1 MSAVGRVWRSYSNA
15 EKRDIGIYIV
25 GIMFYKLGL
34 EFFNGSITTLA
45 TDRFNAA
52 SAFTKIGA
60 AQGLNQAAQCVGAIL
75 IAPLVKRWPT
85 RTVLSAAIIM
95 FSLMTAILL
104 IVDAGTG
111 GKFKDLET
119 NEKRYG
125 TWNPNLLFLIW
136 TVSGICYGMV
146 ELIRRVIPADIVGG
160 HVDKLRRMDATV
172 HIFYEVAGTSGAFA
186 SSSAISRWGNNKSF
200 FLTPVDFRTVFFGF
214 AGATWLFIST
224 LSFAREA
231 AVNEEMEAAG
241 LAGVDRSKRPST
253 NYLVMVW
260 RGFRSF
266 GESVW
271 VGARLIFT
279 NRCFIWLIPS
289 YAIALY
295 LHRFLENTLAPAFAR
310 RVLNVSAWS
319 QIIVGGSNFGE
330 LLGALAVLLLSDYVP
345 TPLPWLRFDAVAL
358 NIVWVLPTFARIAT
372 PDVSWAWKVA
382 GCFIPISMGWAAG
395 DVSLAAYI
403 QSVLSDSAFHHER
416 VSALGAV
423 MVCDSFKILPK
434 LWNVTHLTSLK
445 AFLYTTYI
453 VLNAFLSV
461 VLGHVID
468 NDLKANDN
476 IIQSLKTVG
485 GVHFTVACAVVLA
498 STFVPKGAFSF
509 NPKALGR
516 ITTGGTPVHSDSEMD
531 MWLAGPFQSFFRP
544 ERRIHGK
551 QPPLIPP
558 NIVRNQKYNIFAFFP
573 VVFYEQFKFF
583 FNLYFLVALSQFVP
597 ALKIGFIVTYVHRTL
612 GVRVVR
618 DDRKGGLRRLQTAPA
633 RQGDSSGTC
642 FIRTDQ
648 LDGETDWKLRVAVP
662 PETQKMDE
670 KNLPAIDAEIYADPP
685 IKDIHTFLGTFTLN
699 KPPAAQGDQGLP
711 LQELPPSVSP
721 LTAENI
727 LWSNTVLAA
736 GSAVGFVIYTGSETR
751 AVMNTSHPETKVGLL
766 ELEINK
772 LAKILCA
779 VTLVMSVVLVALN
792 GFRGLWYV
800 YVFRF
805 LILFSSIIPISLRVN
820 LDMGKTVYA
829 NQIMNDPE
837 IPNTIVRTS
846 TLPEELGRITYLLS
860 DKTGTLT
867 QNEMEMRKLHMG
879 TMSYGAD
886 AMDEVTHQLAV
897 AFGAEQGSGHH
908 KQPSMSTGAQLAT
921 RGRRDMSS
929 RVRDVVLSL
938 ALCHNVTPVTNDD
951 GTVTYQASSP
961 DEVAIVTWTASVGL
975 TLVFRD
981 RTKMELQT
989 PTGARVT
996 YDILDI
1002 FPFTSE
1008 SKRMGIVV
1016 RETQTGEI
1024 TFLQKGADVVMA
1036 KIVQRNDWLEEETSN
1051 MAREGLRTLVMA
1063 RKRLSSQ
1070 LYKEFASQHHA
1081 ASVKLEGRNEAMAAV
1096 VTEFLEHDLELLG
1109 LTGVEDKL
1117 QDDVKS
1123 TLELLR
1129 NAGIK
1134 IWMLTGDK
1142 VETARCIAIST
1153 KLVARNQYIHEMSKL
1168 KTADQI
1174 RDQLD
1179 FLQNKLDCCLV
1190 IDGESLQLCLN
1201 LFQNEFIEITTKLSA
1216 VVACRCSPTQK
1227 ADVARLIRKATKKRV
1242 CCIGDG
1248 GNDVSMIQ
1256 AADVGVGIVGKEGK
1270 QASLAADFS
1279 VTQFSYLTK
1288 LLLWHG
1294 RNSYRRSAKLAQ
1306 FVIHRGLIIS
1316 IMQAVFSAIFYF
1328 APIALYQG
1336 WLLVGYATVYTMA
1349 PVFSLVL
1356 DRDVNE
1362 DLALL
1367 YPELYK
1373 ELTKGRSL
1381 SFKTFFQWCMI
1392 SLYQGAAIMI
1402 MSLVLFENEFLHI
1415 VSISF
1420 TALILNE
1427 LIMVALEITTWHV
1440 YMVISEVVTLFF
1452 YVISIAFLPEYF
1464 DLSFVVSVGF
1474 AWKTAVI
1481 VAISTIPLYIIKL
1494 IRRKVAPAASS
1505 KLL

>member
-1 MSAVGRVWRSYSNA
+1 MSDIPLRSLRRNNHRGY
-15 EKRDIGIYIV
+15 
-25 GIMFYKLGL
+25 
-34 EFFNGSITTLA
+34 
-45 TDRFNAA
+45 
-52 SAFTKIGA
+52 
-60 AQGLNQAAQCVGAIL
+60 
-75 IAPLVKRWPT
+75 APLPDDRNDRQDDRGIALSPGDSPSMPAIAAKIAAANSRRNRRKDRYVDDPEEQAGLLGGQYEIGDDSEDEEPPRSQSPT
-85 RTVLSAAIIM
+85 T
-95 FSLMTAILL
+95 
-104 IVDAGTG
+104 
-111 GKFKDLET
+111 
-119 NEKRYG
+119 
-125 TWNPNLLFLIW
+125 P
-136 TVSGICYGMV
+136 
-146 ELIRRVIPADIVGG
+146 
-160 HVDKLRRMDATV
+160 
-172 HIFYEVAGTSGAFA
+172 
-186 SSSAISRWGNNKSF
+186 SSAPLKSAGINPKDKSRSIPF
-200 FLTPVDFRTVFFGF
+200 
-214 AGATWLFIST
+214 
-224 LSFAREA
+224 
-231 AVNEEMEAAG
+231 
-241 LAGVDRSKRPST
+241 RPSEK
-253 NYLVMVW
+253 L
-260 RGFRSF
+260 
-266 GESVW
+266 
-271 VGARLIFT
+271 
-279 NRCFIWLIPS
+279 
-289 YAIALY
+289 
-295 LHRFLENTLAPAFAR
+295 
-310 RVLNVSAWS
+310 
-319 QIIVGGSNFGE
+319 
-330 LLGALAVLLLSDYVP
+330 
-345 TPLPWLRFDAVAL
+345 
-358 NIVWVLPTFARIAT
+358 
-372 PDVSWAWKVA
+372 
-382 GCFIPISMGWAAG
+382 
-395 DVSLAAYI
+395 
-403 QSVLSDSAFHHER
+403 QSR
-416 VSALGAV
+416 
-423 MVCDSFKILPK
+423 
-434 LWNVTHLTSLK
+434 
-445 AFLYTTYI
+445 Y
-453 VLNAFLSV
+453 
-461 VLGHVID
+461 
-468 NDLKANDN
+468 
-476 IIQSLKTVG
+476 
-485 GVHFTVACAVVLA
+485 
-498 STFVPKGAFSF
+498 
-509 NPKALGR
+509 
-516 ITTGGTPVHSDSEMD
+516 
-531 MWLAGPFQSFFRP
+531 
-544 ERRIHGK
+544 
-551 QPPLIPP
+551 PP
-558 NIVRNQKYNIFAFFP
+558 NIVRNQKYNAFTFLP
-573 VVFYEQFKFF
+573 IVFYEQFKFF
-583 FNLYFLVALSQFVP
+583 FNLYFLLVALSQFIP
-597 ALKIGFIVTYVHRTL
+597 ALKIGFILTYIAPLAFVLFVTMGKEAYDDYKRNQRDREANSQRYLILEPPPPTADHSSAEEAYLNTHANTRSVPSSSL
-612 GVRVVR
+612 RVGDLIHLEKNQRV
-618 DDRKGGLRRLQTAPA
+618 PA
-633 RQGDSSGTC
+633 DLVLLHTSESSGTC

-662 PETQKMDE
+662 ECQKMDE
-670 KNLPAIDAEIYADPP
+670 GDLVRLDAEIYADAP
-685 IKDIHTFLGTFTLN
+685 IKDIHTFIGTFTLN
-699 KPPAAQGDQGLP
+699 KPPSPSRLEGNSMP
-711 LQELPPSVSP
+711 LQPLPPTVLP
-721 LTAENI
+721 LTAENV

-736 GSAVGFVIYTGSETR
+736 GSAVGFVIYTGAETR

-766 ELEINK
+766 DLEINK

-779 VTLVMSVVLVALN
+779 VTFALSLVLVALN
-792 GFRGLWYV
+792 GFRGLWYI

-829 NQIMNDPE
+829 HQIMNDSE

-867 QNEMEMRKLHMG
+867 QNEMEMKKLHMG

-886 AMDEVTHQLAV
+886 SMDEVAHQLAV
-897 AFGAEQGSGHH
+897 AFGDSGEQSHLRQGSLA
-908 KQPSMSTGAQLAT
+908 TGAQLAT

-981 RTKMELQT
+981 RTRMELQT
-989 PTGARVT
+989 PSGTRLV

-1016 RETQTGEI
+1016 RETNTGEI
-1024 TFLQKGADVVMA
+1024 MFLQKGADVVMT
-1036 KIVQRNDWLEEETSN
+1036 KIVQRNDWLEEETAN

-1063 RKRLSSQ
+1063 RKRLSGQ
-1070 LYKEFASQHHA
+1070 MYKEFATQFHQ
-1081 ASVKLEGRNEAMAAV
+1081 ASVKLDGRNDAMASV
-1096 VTEFLEHDLELLG
+1096 VGEYLEHDLELLG

-1153 KLVARNQYIHEMSKL
+1153 KLVARNQHIHEMARL
-1168 KTADQI
+1168 KTADEV
-1174 RDQLD
+1174 RDQLE

-1201 LFQNEFIEITTKLSA
+1201 LFKNEFIEIATKLSA

-1227 ADVARLIRKATKKRV
+1227 ADVARLIRKHTKKRV

-1279 VTQFSYLTK
+1279 VTQFSFLTK

-1336 WLLVGYATVYTMA
+1336 WLLVGYATIYTMA

-1373 ELTKGRSL
+1373 ELTKGRAL
-1381 SFKTFFQWCMI
+1381 SYKTFFQWLMI

-1427 LIMVALEITTWHV
+1427 LIMVALEITTWHI
-1440 YMVISEVVTLFF
+1440 YMVISEVVTFFF
-1452 YVISIAFLPEYF
+1452 YIISIAFLPEYF

-1474 AWKTAVI
+1474 AWKVAVI
-1481 VAISTIPLYIIKL
+1481 VAISAVPLYIIKL
-1494 IRRKVAPAASS
+1494 IRSRVAPAASS